1 MPRPPKVSEAVAPQK
16 FDPAS
21 LSQEDQEAVVELYLG
36 VHPKYYI
43 YEGLGLRVNEWAMN
57 HDRIYFNG
65 FKPHRREL
73 GIG

>member
-1 MPRPPKVSEAVAPQK
+1 MANKTEKVVSPKK
-16 FDPAS
+16 FNAAS
-21 LSQEDQEAVVELYLG
+21 LSQEEQEAVVEFYLG

-65 FKPHRREL
+65 FKPHLREL
-73 GIG
+73 GR